1 MIQSHAVVKGKA
13 PIEVVSNLIKNITAL
28 TKGIDEFA
36 HFVFLLVSSC
46 QLCQEFL
53 LLTSISSTSTVRLEK
68 TSLMLADTSIKPV
81 LEREVT
87 QWDR

>member
-13 PIEVVSNLIKNITAL
+13 PIEVVSNLIKNITEL

-36 HFVFLLVSSC
+36 HFVFLLKVSSC

-53 LLTSISSTSTVRLEK
+53 LLTSISSTSTVG
-68 TSLMLADTSIKPV
+68 T
-81 LEREVT
+81 REDQFNVS
-87 QWDR
+87 